1 MGDGESQFCDAVSA
15 IFSCMFLAAARSM
28 AMKNKNSNNSKFQKT
43 FQRLLNYKLWS
54 TYLQIF
60 FLPNYFLCSISGVG
74 LVCGRCLVMNIQ
86 LIAKTANVLIYACVA
101 WRSFRI
107 GSRWFVT
114 CSFINL
120 CEIKVRFTFTW
131 LFGGVL
137 YIWLYR
143 GLFNQAVGK
152 TWVADQ
158 AGGKMRICDS
168 ADVRILNM

>member
-1 MGDGESQFCDAVSA
+1 MVSRSSAMLCQPFFHVCFSQQQDLWQWRTKIA
-15 IFSCMFLAAARSM
+15 IIV
-28 AMKNKNSNNSKFQKT
+28 NSRRHFNVYLTINFGVPTYKF
-43 FQRLLNYKLWS
+43 
-54 TYLQIF
+54 F